1 MTIHDS
7 LVFPAQNSY
16 PVSITGPRDRALQ
29 QIARSIKQ
37 DEPALTVLSPYAP
50 DMHGDILDAPSL
62 VIEDHGSIRLF
73 EHSGNEAYSYR
84 ALLLAGDGDLI
95 AIGTSRQQEFE
106 AYCRDYLGLGSPQVL
121 VPEPAGGDDSLATCC
136 RKDTAFVAKAVAHA
150 EAHGGLNIL
159 PYMGTWPVWELAGTI
174 ARRCGAP
181 LRVIAPP
188 PQVTRRVNDK
198 IWFAQL
204 LQAMFG
210 PTSIPPTREAD
221 NFSRLCR
228 LALEL
233 ANTHAG
239 IAIRLPNSASSAGNL
254 VLEAAALR
262 AMSLQELHE
271 RLDQRLRT
279 MGWDGSFPLQVV
291 AWELAI
297 SSSPSVQAWIPLQDR
312 GEPVVEAIYEQHCS
326 GLAREFDGARP
337 FRASNDWQ
345 AIIAQQAFEI
355 GRILQHLGYFGRCS
369 FDAIIAGTD
378 EKDAQLHWVECNG
391 RWGGVSLPLTLNRR
405 LDRGKSMSMPF
416 VVIEEAHQRLPG
428 RQFQSVIETL
438 EPYLY
443 RSGLRDDGA
452 ILLSPGR
459 LLDGTGFELMLRAD
473 NIENAM
479 QTTARLSTLLGKIDD

>member
-262 AMSLQELHE
+262 AMSLQAGNQQQSVGTG
-271 RLDQRLRT
+271 LDPAAGPRRARGGGYIRTALQRSGARVRRRQTLPGEQRLAGDNRPT
-279 MGWDGSFPLQVV
+279 GIRGRQDIAAPRLFRPLQ
-291 AWELAI
+291 
-297 SSSPSVQAWIPLQDR
+297 
-312 GEPVVEAIYEQHCS
+312 
-326 GLAREFDGARP
+326 
-337 FRASNDWQ
+337 FRCHHRRH
-345 AIIAQQAFEI
+345 
-355 GRILQHLGYFGRCS
+355 GRKGRAAALGR
-369 FDAIIAGTD
+369 
-378 EKDAQLHWVECNG
+378 
-391 RWGGVSLPLTLNRR
+391 
-405 LDRGKSMSMPF
+405 M
-416 VVIEEAHQRLPG
+416 
-428 RQFQSVIETL
+428 
-438 EPYLY
+438 
-443 RSGLRDDGA
+443 
-452 ILLSPGR
+452 
-459 LLDGTGFELMLRAD
+459 
-473 NIENAM
+473 
-479 QTTARLSTLLGKIDD
+479 